1 MPTLYSKI
9 QQNIIVDNILLMKG
23 ITMNTEFTN
32 LLIVGITETLYMTL
46 ASTLFSYLAGI
57 PLGMLL
63 YATADNSLSPNK
75 LVNTLVGFVVN
86 MLRSA
91 PFIILLL
98 ALIPIT
104 RFILGTTIGVNAVVL
119 PLVVAAT
126 PFVARMVEAS
136 FKEVDSGVIEASQ
149 AMGCNNAQILFKV
162 LLSESLPSIITGC
175 TIAVT
180 TILGYSAMAGF
191 VGGGGLGT
199 IAINYGLYRYETGI
213 MLITLALLIIIVQ
226 LFQTLGIKIANK
238 IDKRKIV

>member
-1 MPTLYSKI
+1 
-9 QQNIIVDNILLMKG
+9 
-23 ITMNTEFTN
+23 MNTEFIR
-32 LLIVGITETLYMTL
+32 LLLLGTAETLYMTL
-46 ASTLFSYLAGI
+46 VATFFAYLLGI
-57 PLGMLL
+57 PIGMLL
-63 YATADNSLSPNK
+63 YSTAENSLCPNK
-75 LVNTLVGFVVN
+75 VINALVGFVVN

-104 RFILGTTIGVNAVVL
+104 RFVLGTTLGVNAVVL

-126 PFVARMVEAS
+126 PFVARMAEAS
-136 FKEVDSGVIEASQ
+136 FKEVNAGVIEASK
-149 AMGCNNAQILFKV
+149 AMGCSNMQILFNV
-162 LLSESLPSIITGC
+162 LISESLPSLITGC
-175 TIAVT
+175 TIALT

-226 LFQTLGIKIANK
+226 LFQMSGMKIANK
-238 IDKRKIV
+238 IDKRKIL